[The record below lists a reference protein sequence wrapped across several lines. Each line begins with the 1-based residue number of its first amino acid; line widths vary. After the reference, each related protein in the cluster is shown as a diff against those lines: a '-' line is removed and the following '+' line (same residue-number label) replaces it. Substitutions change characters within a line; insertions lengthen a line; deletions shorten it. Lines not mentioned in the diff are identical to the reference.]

1 MVPFKV
7 HIRIY
12 DGECGFGP
20 SEETL
25 CGAAEI
31 DNVSMRA
38 FYSKQGAAAARSY
51 ERFLSLW
58 EDKDH
63 QNVMTP
69 GACVAFSPLAALP
82 VGLLQSLEAY
92 INDRGKNVSV
102 KTVMAAAVVWTAG
115 EGIDVCISRLLAG
128 KDHLTGMIMEVSATQ
143 VLNSMHRILRRLV
156 KRESV
161 RRFALYPVHE
171 YLPGTGGRGLE
182 HIPWLIT
189 MTGSDNELDVRVRK
203 SMMRPIRSRCSVMLL
218 AETPPDI
225 DLADLRCEPCREERC
240 LYRQIGGC
248 QLL

>member
-1 MVPFKV
+1 VDPFKV
-7 HIRIY
+7 HIRTY
-12 DGECGFGP
+12 EGECGFGP
-20 SEETL
+20 SEEIL
-25 CGAAEI
+25 CGPAEI
-31 DNVSMRA
+31 DNVSLRT
-38 FYSKQGAAAARSY
+38 FFSKQGAAAARSC

-82 VGLLQSLEAY
+82 VGLLQSLDAY
-92 INDRGKNVSV
+92 INDQGENVSV
-102 KTVMAAAVVWTAG
+102 KTVVAAAVVWTAG
-115 EGIDVCISRLLAG
+115 GGIDVCISRLLAG
-128 KDHLTGMIMEVSATQ
+128 KDHLTGMIMDVAATQ

-161 RRFALYPVHE
+161 RRFALYPVQE
-171 YLPGTGGRGLE
+171 YLPGTGGEGLE

-189 MTGSDNELDVRVRK
+189 MTGADNELDVSVQK

-218 AETPPDI
+218 AEGPPDI
-225 DLADLRCEPCREERC
+225 DLADLRCEPCSGERC

-248 QLL
+248 QLP